1 MTFRHYPLPSIL
13 TSVIVSG
20 IMSFLAMGSGVPTAW
35 AEASKGTRK
44 PNFIIIFTD
53 DQGYQDLGCFGSPSI
68 RTPNI
73 DRMANE
79 GIRFTHFYAQTVC
92 GPSRAALMTG
102 CYPLRVAKKA
112 NNQKEIHPSLHT
124 KEITI
129 AEILKDRGY
138 KTACYGKW
146 DLAGHRQKGYD
157 RNLLP
162 TKQGFDYFFGTPT
175 SNDSVTNLLR
185 NETLIEPKSDMSK
198 LTKRYT
204 DEALEFIRKNRD
216 NEFFI
221 YLAHTMPHL
230 RLAASES
237 FKGKSRRGLYGDV
250 IEEIDFNVGRIL
262 NTVYEL
268 GLEKDTYIIFTSDN
282 GPWFLDRHPALSKQK
297 DQGGSHGGDSAPL
310 RGHKTSTWEGGV
322 RVPCVMWAPG
332 RIPEGLV
339 SAQLTTTMDILPT
352 LAHLAEGNLPRDR
365 IIDGKNI
372 SDLMH
377 GKTGAKSETV
387 AFYYYGHT
395 QLMAVR
401 SDKWKLHLPRS
412 INTMERWNVFHRESD
427 IVDFSK
433 PHLYNLEE
441 DPGEQNNLAET
452 HPEIVKDLMILADR
466 ARNDIGDYNRIG
478 QNARFFDPQAR
489 RTDIRDEW

>member
-1 MTFRHYPLPSIL
+1 
-13 TSVIVSG
+13 
-20 IMSFLAMGSGVPTAW
+20 
-35 AEASKGTRK
+35 
-44 PNFIIIFTD
+44 
-53 DQGYQDLGCFGSPSI
+53 
-68 RTPNI
+68 
-73 DRMANE
+73 
-79 GIRFTHFYAQTVC
+79 
-92 GPSRAALMTG
+92 
-102 CYPLRVAKKA
+102 
-112 NNQKEIHPSLHT
+112 
-124 KEITI
+124 
-129 AEILKDRGY
+129 
-138 KTACYGKW
+138 
-146 DLAGHRQKGYD
+146 
-157 RNLLP
+157 
-162 TKQGFDYFFGTPT
+162 
-175 SNDSVTNLLR
+175 
-185 NETLIEPKSDMSK
+185 
-198 LTKRYT
+198 
-204 DEALEFIRKNRD
+204 
-216 NEFFI
+216 
-221 YLAHTMPHL
+221 MPHL
-230 RLAASES
+230 RLAASEN

-262 NTVYEL
+262 NTVREL
-268 GLEKDTYIIFTSDN
+268 GLEEDTYIIFTSDN

-352 LAHLAEGNLPRDR
+352 LAHLADGNLPRDR

-433 PHLYNLEE
+433 PHLYNLED

-466 ARNDIGDYNRIG
+466 AKMILAITTELGRTP
-478 QNARFFDPQAR
+478 RFFDPQAR